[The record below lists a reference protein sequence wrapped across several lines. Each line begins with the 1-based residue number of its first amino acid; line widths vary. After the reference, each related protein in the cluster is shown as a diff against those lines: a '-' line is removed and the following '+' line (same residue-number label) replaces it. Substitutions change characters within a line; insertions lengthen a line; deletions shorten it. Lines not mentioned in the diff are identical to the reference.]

1 MGLFPKDINDMF
13 RDLKIRLI
21 IIALLASSAIY
32 FLWPT
37 YKQYYSNNTTLSN
50 SEKQNLEANAIKL
63 GLDLQGGMYVL
74 LELDVATLVEK
85 LASQPTD
92 ELKEIIK
99 YSEDESILSN
109 RSFFSIFTNKIGESD
124 IRLSKYYSELRESNN
139 SDEYNNKTIIN
150 LLKNNRD
157 NALKSAIQI
166 LRNRIDEF
174 GVSEPT
180 IQKLGTNRIVVEL
193 AGIEDSDRARKL
205 IQRTASLELALV
217 LDDRIINILPS
228 IDNYFIANSPKK
240 MEDEAN
246 DIKSSDNNNLDSEN
260 PEDIL
265 RETNNKD
272 NSDLTELTLN
282 FDNIPK
288 PENLKEN
295 PFSAYIV
302 DFVPEGYGVLLPFI
316 SEVEE
321 LMTQIQTA
329 KELPRGGRLV
339 WGNTLKELNIGD
351 GQFIKY
357 KPIYYITDNPAIK
370 GGMIKNPIA
379 RIAPPGSQNAGKWVI
394 SLDMNPQGARNWS
407 RFTGSNIGKRV
418 AIVLDNK
425 VYMAPFINDKIPT
438 GQTLIS
444 GLDDA
449 NEAQDIAN
457 VLRAGELPAPINII
471 EERTVGPSLGN
482 DSIQSGKN
490 ALIIAFLSVL
500 VFILLYYK
508 VSGIIANIALL
519 LNVIFIL
526 SLLAL
531 LGATLTL
538 PGIAGLILTIG
549 IAVDANV
556 IIFERIKE
564 ELESG
569 KNISSAVRSGYNRA
583 FVTILDANVTT
594 LIAAFV
600 LANIGSG
607 PIKGF
612 AITLSIGI
620 ICSMFTAIFITRTL
634 YMVILKNGKQKL
646 SI

>member
-1 MGLFPKDINDMF
+1 MF
-13 RDLKIRLI
+13 HDLKIRLI
-21 IIALLASSAIY
+21 IITLLVSSGIY
-32 FLWPT
+32 FLLPT
-37 YKQYYSNNTTLSN
+37 YQQYLSNNDSTQN
-50 SEKQNLEANAIKL
+50 STSNAIKL

-85 LASQPTD
+85 LSTKPTD
-92 ELKEIIK
+92 ELKEIINL
-99 YSEDESILSN
+99 SEQKSIVSN
-109 RSFFSIFTNKIGESD
+109 VNFFDVFINEINASNL
-124 IRLSKYYSELRESNN
+124 RLSKYYSALRQSNN
-139 SDEYNNKTIIN
+139 SDEYNNDVIIN
-150 LLKNNRD
+150 LLKSNRD

-180 IQKLGTNRIVVEL
+180 IQKLGDNRIVVEL

-205 IQRTASLELALV
+205 IQRTASLELSLV
-217 LDDRIINILPS
+217 LDDRFNSILPS
-228 IDNYFIANSPKK
+228 IDNYFIANDSWKQDVK
-240 MEDEAN
+240 L
-246 DIKSSDNNNLDSEN
+246 NNKDNLDSNLKSKN

-265 RETNNKD
+265 TQSSNDNTN
-272 NSDLTELTLN
+272 DLLN
-282 FDNIPK
+282 LSLNLDNIPK
-288 PENLKEN
+288 PENIEEN
-295 PFSAYIV
+295 PFSAYII

-316 SEVEE
+316 SDVEK
-321 LMTQIQTA
+321 LMSIMESA
-329 KELPRGGRLV
+329 KELPRGGRFV
-339 WGNTLKELNIGD
+339 WGNSLKELNIGD
-351 GQFIKY
+351 GQLVQY
-357 KPIYYITDNPAIK
+357 KPIYYITNNPAIK
-370 GGMIKNPIA
+370 GGVIRNPIA
-379 RIAPPGSQNAGKWVI
+379 RIAPPGSQNAGQWVI
-394 SLDMNPQGARNWS
+394 SLDMNPQGARSWS

-418 AIVLDNK
+418 AIVLDDK
-425 VYMAPFINDKIPT
+425 VYMAPYINDKIPT

-444 GLDDA
+444 GLDNA

-482 DSIQSGKN
+482 DSIKSGRN
-490 ALIIAFLSVL
+490 ALIIAFVSVL
-500 VFILLYYK
+500 IFILLYYK
-508 VSGIIANIALL
+508 LSGIVANIALL

-549 IAVDANV
+549 IAIDANV

-564 ELESG
+564 EIELG
-569 KNISSAVRSGYNRA
+569 KNVMSAIKSGYNRA
-583 FVTILDANVTT
+583 FVTILDANITT

-620 ICSMFTAIFITRTL
+620 VCSMFTAIFITRTL
-634 YMVILKNGKQKL
+634 YMIILKDGKEKL

>member
-1 MGLFPKDINDMF
+1 MLN
-13 RDLKIRLI
+13 DLKIRLVI
-21 IIALLASSAIY
+21 IILLVSSAIY

-37 YKQYYSNNTTLSN
+37 YQQYLSNNNLSET
-50 SEKQNLEANAIKL
+50 EKQILKSKAIKL

-85 LASQPTD
+85 LATNPTD
-92 ELKEIIK
+92 ELKEIIQ
-99 YSEDESILSN
+99 YSDNKSTSSN
-109 RSFFSIFTNKIGESD
+109 INFFNVFMNKINESD
-124 IRLSKYYSELRESNN
+124 IRLSKYYSGLRQSNN
-139 SDEYNNKTIIN
+139 SDEYNNDIVVN
-150 LLKNNRD
+150 LLKTNRD

-180 IQKLGTNRIVVEL
+180 IQKLGENRIVVEL

-217 LDDRIINILPS
+217 LDDRITNVLPS
-228 IDNYFIANSPKK
+228 IDNYFIINSPKERK
-240 MEDEAN
+240 DE
-246 DIKSSDNNNLDSEN
+246 SDNTNITHSDSPSEN

-265 RETNNKD
+265 RES
-272 NSDLTELTLN
+272 NSQDGSNSSELTLN
-282 FDNIPK
+282 FDNIPE
-288 PENLKEN
+288 PENTKEN
-295 PFSAYIV
+295 PFSAYLV

-316 SEVEE
+316 AEVEE
-321 LMTQIQTA
+321 LMIQIKSS
-329 KELPRGGRLV
+329 KELPRGGRFV
-339 WGNTLKELNIGD
+339 WGNTLKELNLGD
-351 GQFIKY
+351 GQYIKY
-357 KPIYYITDNPAIK
+357 KPIYYITNNPAIK
-370 GGMIKNPIA
+370 GGMIRNPIA
-379 RIAPPGSQNAGKWVI
+379 RIAPPGSQNAGQWVI
-394 SLDMNPQGARNWS
+394 SLDMNPQGARSWS
-407 RFTGSNIGKRV
+407 RFTGSNIGRRV
-418 AIVLDNK
+418 AIVLDDK

-482 DSIQSGKN
+482 DSIQSGQN
-490 ALIIAFLSVL
+490 ALIIAFISVL
-500 VFILLYYK
+500 IFILFYYK
-508 VSGIIANIALL
+508 TSGVIANIALL

-549 IAVDANV
+549 ISIDANV

-564 ELESG
+564 ELHLG
-569 KNISSAVRSGYNRA
+569 KNTMSAIKSGYNRA
-583 FVTILDANVTT
+583 FITILDANVTT

-634 YMVILKNGKQKL
+634 YMIILKNGKQKL

>member
-1 MGLFPKDINDMF
+1 LGLFPKDINNMF

-21 IIALLASSAIY
+21 IIALLTSSAIY

-50 SEKQNLEANAIKL
+50 NEKQNLEANAIKL

-99 YSEDESILSN
+99 YSRDESILSN
-109 RSFFSIFTNKIGESD
+109 RSFFAIFTNKIGESD

-240 MEDEAN
+240 MKDEAN
-246 DIKSSDNNNLDSEN
+246 DIKSSDSNNLDSEN

-370 GGMIKNPIA
+370 GGMIRNPIA

-500 VFILLYYK
+500 IFILLYYK

-519 LNVIFIL
+519 LNVIFVL

-549 IAVDANV
+549 ISVDANV

-564 ELESG
+564 ELELG
-569 KNISSAVRSGYNRA
+569 KNISSAVRSGYDRA

>member
-1 MGLFPKDINDMF
+1 MF

-50 SEKQNLEANAIKL
+50 NEKQNLEANAIKL

-228 IDNYFIANSPKK
+228 IDNYFIANSPQKI
-240 MEDEAN
+240 EDEAN
-246 DIKSSDNNNLDSEN
+246 DIKSLDSHNLDSGN

-272 NSDLTELTLN
+272 NSALTELTLN
-282 FDNIPK
+282 FDNIPE

-321 LMTQIQTA
+321 LMTQIQAA

-549 IAVDANV
+549 ISVDANV

>member
-1 MGLFPKDINDMF
+1 MF
-13 RDLKIRLI
+13 RNLNIRLTI
-21 IIALLASSAIY
+21 ITLLVSSAIY

-37 YKQYYSNNTTLSN
+37 YEQYLSNNNLSE
-50 SEKQNLEANAIKL
+50 SKVQNPNAIKL

-74 LELDVATLVEK
+74 LELDVVTLVEK
-85 LASQPTD
+85 LATKPSD
-92 ELKEIIK
+92 ELKEIINL
-99 YSEDESILSN
+99 SELESVSSN
-109 RSFFSIFTNKIGESD
+109 LNFFSVFSNQIKSSD
-124 IRLSKYYSELRESNN
+124 IRLSKYYSELRQLHGSG
-139 SDEYNNKTIIN
+139 DYNNDAIIN
-150 LLKNNRD
+150 ILKTNRD

-180 IQKLGTNRIVVEL
+180 IQQLGNNRIVVEL

-205 IQRTASLELALV
+205 IQRTASLELSLV
-217 LDDRIINILPS
+217 LDDRIANVLPS
-228 IDNYFIANSPKK
+228 IDNYFITNKYFQENDDDKK
-240 MEDEAN
+240 EN
-246 DIKSSDNNNLDSEN
+246 LSNNLKSNN

-265 RETNNKD
+265 NNQ
-272 NSDLTELTLN
+272 NNNELSELTLN
-282 FDNIPK
+282 LENIPK

-295 PFSAYIV
+295 PFSAYII

-316 SEVEE
+316 SDVEQ
-321 LMTQIQTA
+321 LMTHMKSA
-329 KELPRGGRLV
+329 KELPRGGRFV
-339 WGNTLKELNIGD
+339 WGNSFKELNVGD
-351 GQFIKY
+351 GQFVKY
-357 KPIYYITDNPAIK
+357 KPIYYITNNPAIK
-370 GGMIKNPIA
+370 GGVIKNPIA
-379 RIAPPGSQNAGKWVI
+379 RIAPPGSQNAGQWII
-394 SLDMNPQGARNWS
+394 SLDMNPKGARSWS

-418 AIVLDNK
+418 AIVLDDK
-425 VYMAPFINDKIPT
+425 VYMAPYINDKIPT

-471 EERTVGPSLGN
+471 EERTVGPSLGK

-490 ALIIAFLSVL
+490 ALIIAFISVL
-500 VFILLYYK
+500 IFILFYYK

-519 LNVIFIL
+519 LNVLFIL

-549 IAVDANV
+549 ISIDANV

-564 ELESG
+564 ELQLG
-569 KNISSAVRSGYNRA
+569 KNAISAINSGYNRA
-583 FVTILDANVTT
+583 FVTILDANITT

-620 ICSMFTAIFITRTL
+620 ICSMFTAIFVTKTL
-634 YMVILKNGKQKL
+634 YMIRLKNNKKKI

>member
-1 MGLFPKDINDMF
+1 MF
-13 RDLKIRLI
+13 HDLKIRLI
-21 IIALLASSAIY
+21 IITLLVSSAIY
-32 FLWPT
+32 FLLPT
-37 YKQYYSNNTTLSN
+37 YQQYLSNNDSTQN
-50 SEKQNLEANAIKL
+50 STSNAIKL

-85 LASQPTD
+85 LSAKPTD
-92 ELKEIIK
+92 ELKEIINL
-99 YSEDESILSN
+99 SEQKSIVSN
-109 RSFFSIFTNKIGESD
+109 VNFFDVFINEINASN
-124 IRLSKYYSELRESNN
+124 IRLSKYYSGLRQSNN
-139 SDEYNNKTIIN
+139 SDEYNNDVIIN
-150 LLKNNRD
+150 LLKSNRD

-180 IQKLGTNRIVVEL
+180 IQKLGDNRIVVEL

-205 IQRTASLELALV
+205 IQRTASLELSLV
-217 LDDRIINILPS
+217 LDDRFNSILPS
-228 IDNYFIANSPKK
+228 IDNYFIANDSWKQDVELNNK
-240 MEDEAN
+240 ENLDGN
-246 DIKSSDNNNLDSEN
+246 IKSNN

-265 RETNNKD
+265 KKSLSDNTN
-272 NSDLTELTLN
+272 DLLSLSLN
-282 FDNIPK
+282 FDSIPK
-288 PENLKEN
+288 PENIEEN
-295 PFSAYIV
+295 PFSAYII

-316 SEVEE
+316 SDVEK
-321 LMTQIQTA
+321 LMNIMKSA
-329 KELPRGGRLV
+329 KELPRGGRFV
-339 WGNTLKELNIGD
+339 WGNSLKELNIGD
-351 GQFIKY
+351 GQLVQY
-357 KPIYYITDNPAIK
+357 KPIYYVTNNPAIK
-370 GGMIKNPIA
+370 GGMIRNPIA
-379 RIAPPGSQNAGKWVI
+379 RIAPPGSQNAGQWVI
-394 SLDMNPQGARNWS
+394 SLDMNPQGARSWS

-418 AIVLDNK
+418 AIVLDDK
-425 VYMAPFINDKIPT
+425 VYMAPYINDKIPT

-444 GLDDA
+444 GLDNA

-482 DSIQSGKN
+482 DSIKSGRN
-490 ALIIAFLSVL
+490 ALIIAFISVL

-508 VSGIIANIALL
+508 VSGIVANIALL

-549 IAVDANV
+549 IAIDANV

-564 ELESG
+564 EIELG
-569 KNISSAVRSGYNRA
+569 KNVMSAIKSGYNRA
-583 FVTILDANVTT
+583 FVTILDANITT

-620 ICSMFTAIFITRTL
+620 VCSMFTAIFITRTL
-634 YMVILKNGKQKL
+634 YMMILKDGKEKL

>member
-1 MGLFPKDINDMF
+1 MF
-13 RDLKIRLI
+13 HNLKIRLTI
-21 IIALLASSAIY
+21 ITLLVLSAIY
-32 FLWPT
+32 FLLPT
-37 YKQYYSNNTTLSN
+37 YHQYLSNNDSTQN
-50 SEKQNLEANAIKL
+50 STSNAIKL

-85 LASQPTD
+85 LSTKPTD
-92 ELKEIIK
+92 ELKEIINL
-99 YSEDESILSN
+99 SEQKSIVSN
-109 RSFFSIFTNKIGESD
+109 VNFFDVFINEINASNL
-124 IRLSKYYSELRESNN
+124 RLSKYYSGLRQSNN
-139 SDEYNNKTIIN
+139 SDEYNNDVIIN
-150 LLKNNRD
+150 LLKSNRD

-180 IQKLGTNRIVVEL
+180 IQKLGDNRIVVEL

-205 IQRTASLELALV
+205 IQRTASLELSLV
-217 LDDRIINILPS
+217 LDDRFNSILPS
-228 IDNYFIANSPKK
+228 IDNYFIANDSWKQDVK
-240 MEDEAN
+240 L
-246 DIKSSDNNNLDSEN
+246 NNKDNLDSNLKSKN

-265 RETNNKD
+265 TQSSNDNTN
-272 NSDLTELTLN
+272 DLLSLSLN
-282 FDNIPK
+282 LDNIPK
-288 PENLKEN
+288 PENIEEN
-295 PFSAYIV
+295 PFSAYII

-316 SEVEE
+316 SDVEK
-321 LMTQIQTA
+321 LMSIMESA
-329 KELPRGGRLV
+329 KDLPRGGRFV
-339 WGNTLKELNIGD
+339 WGNSLKELNIGD
-351 GQFIKY
+351 GQLVQY
-357 KPIYYITDNPAIK
+357 KPIYYITNNPAIK
-370 GGMIKNPIA
+370 GGVIRNPIA
-379 RIAPPGSQNAGKWVI
+379 RIAPPGSQNAGQWVI
-394 SLDMNPQGARNWS
+394 SLDMNPQGARSWS

-418 AIVLDNK
+418 AIVLDDK
-425 VYMAPFINDKIPT
+425 VYMAPYINDKIPT

-444 GLDDA
+444 GLDNA

-482 DSIQSGKN
+482 DSIKSGRN
-490 ALIIAFLSVL
+490 ALIIAFVSVL
-500 VFILLYYK
+500 IFILLYYK
-508 VSGIIANIALL
+508 LSGIVANIALL

-549 IAVDANV
+549 IAIDANV

-564 ELESG
+564 EIELG
-569 KNISSAVRSGYNRA
+569 KNVMSAIKSGYNRA
-583 FVTILDANVTT
+583 FVTILDANITT

-620 ICSMFTAIFITRTL
+620 VCSMFTAIFITRTL
-634 YMVILKNGKQKL
+634 YMIILKDGKEKL

>member
-1 MGLFPKDINDMF
+1 MLNDV
-13 RDLKIRLI
+13 KIRLVI
-21 IIALLASSAIY
+21 IILLVSSAIY

-37 YKQYYSNNTTLSN
+37 YQQYLSNNNLSET
-50 SEKQNLEANAIKL
+50 EKQILKSKAIKL

-85 LASQPTD
+85 LATNPTD
-92 ELKEIIK
+92 ELKEIIQ
-99 YSEDESILSN
+99 YSDNKSTSSN
-109 RSFFSIFTNKIGESD
+109 INFFNVFMNKINESD
-124 IRLSKYYSELRESNN
+124 IRLSKYYSGLRQSNN
-139 SDEYNNKTIIN
+139 SDEYNNDIVVN
-150 LLKNNRD
+150 LLKTNRD

-180 IQKLGTNRIVVEL
+180 IQKLGENRIVVEL

-217 LDDRIINILPS
+217 LDDRITNVLPS
-228 IDNYFIANSPKK
+228 IDNYFIINSPKERK
-240 MEDEAN
+240 DE
-246 DIKSSDNNNLDSEN
+246 SDNINLTHSDSPSEN

-265 RETNNKD
+265 REL
-272 NSDLTELTLN
+272 NSQDGSNSSELTLN
-282 FDNIPK
+282 FDNIPE
-288 PENLKEN
+288 PENIKEN
-295 PFSAYIV
+295 PFSAYLV

-316 SEVEE
+316 AEVEE
-321 LMTQIQTA
+321 LMIQIKSS
-329 KELPRGGRLV
+329 KELPRGGRFV
-339 WGNTLKELNIGD
+339 WGNTLKELNLGD
-351 GQFIKY
+351 GQYIKY
-357 KPIYYITDNPAIK
+357 KPIYYITNNPAIK
-370 GGMIKNPIA
+370 GGMIRNPIA
-379 RIAPPGSQNAGKWVI
+379 RIAPPGSQNAGQWVI
-394 SLDMNPQGARNWS
+394 SLDMNPQGARSWS
-407 RFTGSNIGKRV
+407 RFTGSNIGRRV
-418 AIVLDNK
+418 AIVLDDK

-482 DSIQSGKN
+482 DSIQSGQN
-490 ALIIAFLSVL
+490 ALIIAFISVL
-500 VFILLYYK
+500 IFILFYYK
-508 VSGIIANIALL
+508 TSGIIANIALL

-549 IAVDANV
+549 ISIDANV

-564 ELESG
+564 ELQLG
-569 KNISSAVRSGYNRA
+569 KNTMSAIKSGYNRA
-583 FVTILDANVTT
+583 FITILDANVTT

-634 YMVILKNGKQKL
+634 YMIILKNGKQKL

>member
-1 MGLFPKDINDMF
+1 M
-13 RDLKIRLI
+13 
-21 IIALLASSAIY
+21 
-32 FLWPT
+32 
-37 YKQYYSNNTTLSN
+37 
-50 SEKQNLEANAIKL
+50 
-63 GLDLQGGMYVL
+63 
-74 LELDVATLVEK
+74 
-85 LASQPTD
+85 
-92 ELKEIIK
+92 
-99 YSEDESILSN
+99 
-109 RSFFSIFTNKIGESD
+109 
-124 IRLSKYYSELRESNN
+124 
-139 SDEYNNKTIIN
+139 
-150 LLKNNRD
+150 
-157 NALKSAIQI
+157 
-166 LRNRIDEF
+166 
-174 GVSEPT
+174 
-180 IQKLGTNRIVVEL
+180 
-193 AGIEDSDRARKL
+193 
-205 IQRTASLELALV
+205 ALV

-228 IDNYFIANSPKK
+228 IDNYFIANSPQK
-240 MEDEAN
+240 MKDEAN
-246 DIKSSDNNNLDSEN
+246 DIKSSDSNNLDSEN

-370 GGMIKNPIA
+370 GGMIRNPIA

-549 IAVDANV
+549 ISVDANV

-564 ELESG
+564 ELELG

>member
-1 MGLFPKDINDMF
+1 MF
-13 RDLKIRLI
+13 HNLKIRLI
-21 IIALLASSAIY
+21 IITLLVSGGIY
-32 FLWPT
+32 FLLPT
-37 YKQYYSNNTTLSN
+37 YQQYLSNNDSTQSSTS
-50 SEKQNLEANAIKL
+50 NAIKL

-85 LASQPTD
+85 LSTKPTD
-92 ELKEIIK
+92 ELKEIINL
-99 YSEDESILSN
+99 SEQKSIVSN
-109 RSFFSIFTNKIGESD
+109 VNFFDVFINEINASNL
-124 IRLSKYYSELRESNN
+124 RLSKYYSALRQSNN
-139 SDEYNNKTIIN
+139 SDEYNNDVIIN
-150 LLKNNRD
+150 LLKSNRD

-180 IQKLGTNRIVVEL
+180 IQKLGDNRIVVEL

-205 IQRTASLELALV
+205 IQRTASLELSLV
-217 LDDRIINILPS
+217 LDDRFNSILPS
-228 IDNYFIANSPKK
+228 IDNYFIANDSWKQDVK
-240 MEDEAN
+240 L
-246 DIKSSDNNNLDSEN
+246 NNKDNLDSNLKSKN

-265 RETNNKD
+265 TQSSNDNTN
-272 NSDLTELTLN
+272 DLLN
-282 FDNIPK
+282 LSLNLDNIPK
-288 PENLKEN
+288 PENIEEN
-295 PFSAYIV
+295 PFSAYII

-316 SEVEE
+316 SDVEK
-321 LMTQIQTA
+321 LMSIMESA
-329 KELPRGGRLV
+329 KELPRGGRFV
-339 WGNTLKELNIGD
+339 WGNSLKELNIGD
-351 GQFIKY
+351 GQLVQY
-357 KPIYYITDNPAIK
+357 KPIYYITNNPAIK
-370 GGMIKNPIA
+370 GGMIRNPIA
-379 RIAPPGSQNAGKWVI
+379 RIAPPGSQNAGQWVI
-394 SLDMNPQGARNWS
+394 SLDMNPQGARSWS

-418 AIVLDNK
+418 AIVLDDK
-425 VYMAPFINDKIPT
+425 VYMAPYINDKIPT

-444 GLDDA
+444 GLDNA

-482 DSIQSGKN
+482 DSIKSGRN
-490 ALIIAFLSVL
+490 ALIIAFVSVL
-500 VFILLYYK
+500 IFILLYYK
-508 VSGIIANIALL
+508 LSGIVANIALL

-549 IAVDANV
+549 IAIDANV

-564 ELESG
+564 EIELG
-569 KNISSAVRSGYNRA
+569 KNVMSAIKSGYNRA
-583 FVTILDANVTT
+583 FVTILDANITT

-620 ICSMFTAIFITRTL
+620 VCSMFTAIFITRTL
-634 YMVILKNGKQKL
+634 YMIILKDGKEKL

>member
-1 MGLFPKDINDMF
+1 MF
-13 RDLKIRLI
+13 HNLKIRLTI
-21 IIALLASSAIY
+21 ITLLVLSAIY
-32 FLWPT
+32 FLLPT
-37 YKQYYSNNTTLSN
+37 YHQYLSNNDSTQN
-50 SEKQNLEANAIKL
+50 STSNAIKL

-85 LASQPTD
+85 LSTKPTD
-92 ELKEIIK
+92 ELKEIINL
-99 YSEDESILSN
+99 SEQKSIVSN
-109 RSFFSIFTNKIGESD
+109 VNFFDVFINEINASNL
-124 IRLSKYYSELRESNN
+124 RLSKYYSGLRQSNN
-139 SDEYNNKTIIN
+139 SDEYNNDVIIN
-150 LLKNNRD
+150 LLKSNRD

-180 IQKLGTNRIVVEL
+180 IQKLGDNRIVVEL

-205 IQRTASLELALV
+205 IQRTASLELSLV
-217 LDDRIINILPS
+217 LDDRFNSILPS
-228 IDNYFIANSPKK
+228 IDNYFIANDSWKQDVK
-240 MEDEAN
+240 L
-246 DIKSSDNNNLDSEN
+246 NNKDNLDSNLKSKN

-265 RETNNKD
+265 TQSSNDNTN
-272 NSDLTELTLN
+272 DLLSLSLN
-282 FDNIPK
+282 LDNIPK
-288 PENLKEN
+288 PENIEEN
-295 PFSAYIV
+295 PFSAYII

-316 SEVEE
+316 SDVEK
-321 LMTQIQTA
+321 LMSIMESA
-329 KELPRGGRLV
+329 KDLPRGGRFV
-339 WGNTLKELNIGD
+339 WGNSLKELNIGD
-351 GQFIKY
+351 GQLVQY
-357 KPIYYITDNPAIK
+357 KPIYYITNNPAIK
-370 GGMIKNPIA
+370 GGVIRNPIA
-379 RIAPPGSQNAGKWVI
+379 RIAPPGSQNAGQWVI
-394 SLDMNPQGARNWS
+394 SLDMNPQGARSWS

-418 AIVLDNK
+418 AIVLDDK
-425 VYMAPFINDKIPT
+425 VYMAPYINDKIPT

-444 GLDDA
+444 GLDNA

-482 DSIQSGKN
+482 DSIKSGRN
-490 ALIIAFLSVL
+490 ALIIAFVSVL
-500 VFILLYYK
+500 IFILLYYK
-508 VSGIIANIALL
+508 LSGIVANIALL

-549 IAVDANV
+549 IAIDANV

-564 ELESG
+564 EIKLG
-569 KNISSAVRSGYNRA
+569 KNVMSAIKSGYNRA
-583 FVTILDANVTT
+583 FVTILDANITT

-620 ICSMFTAIFITRTL
+620 VCSMFTAIFITRTL
-634 YMVILKNGKQKL
+634 YMIILKDGKEKL

>member
-1 MGLFPKDINDMF
+1 MF
-13 RDLKIRLI
+13 HDLKIRLI
-21 IIALLASSAIY
+21 IITLLVSSAIY
-32 FLWPT
+32 FLLPT
-37 YKQYYSNNTTLSN
+37 YQQYLSNNDSTQN
-50 SEKQNLEANAIKL
+50 STSNAIKL

-85 LASQPTD
+85 LSAKPTD
-92 ELKEIIK
+92 ELKEIINL
-99 YSEDESILSN
+99 SEQKSIVSN
-109 RSFFSIFTNKIGESD
+109 VNFFDVFINEINASN
-124 IRLSKYYSELRESNN
+124 IRLSKYYSGLRQSNN
-139 SDEYNNKTIIN
+139 SDEYNNDVIIN
-150 LLKNNRD
+150 LLKSNRD

-180 IQKLGTNRIVVEL
+180 IQKLGDNRIVVEL

-205 IQRTASLELALV
+205 IQRTASLELSLV
-217 LDDRIINILPS
+217 LDDRFNSILPS
-228 IDNYFIANSPKK
+228 IDNYFIANDSWKQDVELNNK
-240 MEDEAN
+240 ENLDGN
-246 DIKSSDNNNLDSEN
+246 IKSNN

-265 RETNNKD
+265 KKSLSDNTN
-272 NSDLTELTLN
+272 DLLSLSLN
-282 FDNIPK
+282 FDSIPK
-288 PENLKEN
+288 PENIEEN

-316 SEVEE
+316 SDVEK
-321 LMTQIQTA
+321 LMNIMKSA
-329 KELPRGGRLV
+329 KELPRGGRFV
-339 WGNTLKELNIGD
+339 WGNSLKELNIGD
-351 GQFIKY
+351 GQLVQY
-357 KPIYYITDNPAIK
+357 KPIYYVTNNPAIK
-370 GGMIKNPIA
+370 GGMIRNPIA
-379 RIAPPGSQNAGKWVI
+379 RIAPPGSQNAGQWVI
-394 SLDMNPQGARNWS
+394 SLDMNPQGARSWS

-418 AIVLDNK
+418 AIVLDDK
-425 VYMAPFINDKIPT
+425 VYMAPYINDKIPT

-444 GLDDA
+444 GLDNA

-482 DSIQSGKN
+482 DSIKSGRN
-490 ALIIAFLSVL
+490 ALIIAFISVL

-508 VSGIIANIALL
+508 VSGIVANIALL

-549 IAVDANV
+549 IAIDANV

-564 ELESG
+564 EIELG
-569 KNISSAVRSGYNRA
+569 KNVMSAIKSGYNRA
-583 FVTILDANVTT
+583 FVTILDANITT

-620 ICSMFTAIFITRTL
+620 VCSMFTAIFITRTL
-634 YMVILKNGKQKL
+634 YMMILKDGKEKL

>member
-1 MGLFPKDINDMF
+1 MF

-21 IIALLASSAIY
+21 IIALLTSSAIY

-246 DIKSSDNNNLDSEN
+246 DIKSSDSNNLDSKN

-370 GGMIKNPIA
+370 GGMIRNPIA

>member
-1 MGLFPKDINDMF
+1 MF

-228 IDNYFIANSPKK
+228 IDNYFIANSPQK

-246 DIKSSDNNNLDSEN
+246 DIKSSDSNNLDSEN

-370 GGMIKNPIA
+370 GGMIRNPIA

-549 IAVDANV
+549 ISVDANV

-564 ELESG
+564 ELELG
-569 KNISSAVRSGYNRA
+569 KNISSAVRSGYDRA
-583 FVTILDANVTT
+583 FITILDANVTT

>member
-1 MGLFPKDINDMF
+1 MF
-13 RDLKIRLI
+13 HDLKIRLI
-21 IIALLASSAIY
+21 IITLLVSSGIY
-32 FLWPT
+32 FLLPT
-37 YKQYYSNNTTLSN
+37 YQQYLSNNDST
-50 SEKQNLEANAIKL
+50 QNPTSNAIKL

-85 LASQPTD
+85 LSTKPTD
-92 ELKEIIK
+92 ELKEIINL
-99 YSEDESILSN
+99 SEQKSIVSN
-109 RSFFSIFTNKIGESD
+109 VNFFDVFINEINASNL
-124 IRLSKYYSELRESNN
+124 RLSKYYSALRQSNN
-139 SDEYNNKTIIN
+139 SDEYNNDVIIN
-150 LLKNNRD
+150 LLKSNRD

-180 IQKLGTNRIVVEL
+180 IQKLGDNRIVVEL

-205 IQRTASLELALV
+205 IQRTASLELSLV
-217 LDDRIINILPS
+217 LDDRFNSILPS
-228 IDNYFIANSPKK
+228 IDNYFIANDSWKQDVK
-240 MEDEAN
+240 L
-246 DIKSSDNNNLDSEN
+246 NNKDNLDSNLKSKN

-265 RETNNKD
+265 TQSSNDNTN
-272 NSDLTELTLN
+272 DLLN
-282 FDNIPK
+282 LSLNLDNIPK
-288 PENLKEN
+288 PENIEEN
-295 PFSAYIV
+295 PFSAYII

-316 SEVEE
+316 SDVEK
-321 LMTQIQTA
+321 LMSIMESA
-329 KELPRGGRLV
+329 KELPRGGRFV
-339 WGNTLKELNIGD
+339 WGNSLKELNIGD
-351 GQFIKY
+351 GQLVQY
-357 KPIYYITDNPAIK
+357 KPIYYITNNPAIK
-370 GGMIKNPIA
+370 GGMIRNPIA
-379 RIAPPGSQNAGKWVI
+379 RIAPPGSQNAGQWVI
-394 SLDMNPQGARNWS
+394 SLDMNPQGARSWS

-418 AIVLDNK
+418 AIVLDDK
-425 VYMAPFINDKIPT
+425 VYMAPYINDKIPT

-444 GLDDA
+444 GLDNA

-482 DSIQSGKN
+482 DSIKSGRN
-490 ALIIAFLSVL
+490 ALIIAFVSVL
-500 VFILLYYK
+500 IFILLYYK
-508 VSGIIANIALL
+508 LSGIVANIALL

-549 IAVDANV
+549 IAIDANV

-564 ELESG
+564 EIELG
-569 KNISSAVRSGYNRA
+569 KNVMSAIKSGYNRA
-583 FVTILDANVTT
+583 FVTILDANITT

-620 ICSMFTAIFITRTL
+620 VCSMFTAIFITRTL
-634 YMVILKNGKQKL
+634 YMIILKDGKEKL

>member
-1 MGLFPKDINDMF
+1 MF
-13 RDLKIRLI
+13 HDLKIRLLI
-21 IIALLASSAIY
+21 ITLLVSGAIY
-32 FLWPT
+32 FLLPT
-37 YKQYYSNNTTLSN
+37 YKQYLSN
-50 SEKQNLEANAIKL
+50 HSNLSETEKEYLKSNAIKL

-74 LELDVATLVEK
+74 LELDIATLVAK
-85 LASQPTD
+85 LSTKPTD
-92 ELKEIIK
+92 ELKKIIRSSEEETISSNGDFFEI
-99 YSEDESILSN
+99 
-109 RSFFSIFTNKIGESD
+109 FFNKINQSN
-124 IRLSKYYSELRESNN
+124 IRLPKYYSELRESNN
-139 SDEYNNKTIIN
+139 ANDYNNEAVIKI
-150 LLKNNRD
+150 LKNNRD

-180 IQKLGTNRIVVEL
+180 IQKLGDNRIVVEL
-193 AGIEDSDRARKL
+193 AGIEDSNRARKL
-205 IQRTASLELALV
+205 IQRTASMELALV
-217 LDDRIINILPS
+217 LDDRIASVFPS
-228 IDNYFIANSPKK
+228 IDNYFISNNEQK
-240 MEDEAN
+240 E
-246 DIKSSDNNNLDSEN
+246 NNNIEKIEITDNKNSKN

-265 RETNNKD
+265 QSANNKIED
-272 NSDLTELTLN
+272 ELLDLTLN

-288 PENLKEN
+288 PENIKEN
-295 PFSAYIV
+295 PFSAYII

-316 SEVEE
+316 TDVEKLIIKME
-321 LMTQIQTA
+321 SA
-329 KELPRGGRLV
+329 KELPRSGRFV
-339 WGNTLKELNIGD
+339 WGNSLKELNLGD

-357 KPIYYITDNPAIK
+357 KPIYYITNNPAIK

-379 RIAPPGSQNAGKWVI
+379 RIAPPGSQNAGQWVI
-394 SLDMNPQGARNWS
+394 SLDMNPQGARSWA
-407 RFTGSNIGKRV
+407 RFTGANIGKRV

-425 VYMAPFINDKIPT
+425 VYMAPYINDKIPT

-457 VLRAGELPAPINII
+457 VLRAGELPAPINIV

-482 DSIQSGKN
+482 DSIESGRN
-490 ALIIAFLSVL
+490 ALIIAFISVL
-500 VFILLYYK
+500 IFILFYYK
-508 VSGIIANIALL
+508 VSGLVANIALL
-519 LNVIFIL
+519 LNVVFIL
-526 SLLAL
+526 SMLAL

-549 IAVDANV
+549 ISIDANV

-564 ELESG
+564 ELKLG
-569 KNISSAVRSGYNRA
+569 KNVTSAIKSGYNRA

-634 YMVILKNGKQKL
+634 YMMILKNGKEKL

>member
-1 MGLFPKDINDMF
+1 MF

-109 RSFFSIFTNKIGESD
+109 RSFFAVFTSKIGESD

-246 DIKSSDNNNLDSEN
+246 DIKSSDSNNLDSEN

>member
-1 MGLFPKDINDMF
+1 MF

-109 RSFFSIFTNKIGESD
+109 RSFFAVFTSKIGESD

-228 IDNYFIANSPKK
+228 IDNYFIANSPQK

-246 DIKSSDNNNLDSEN
+246 DIKSSDSNNLDSEN

-370 GGMIKNPIA
+370 GGMIRNPIA

-500 VFILLYYK
+500 
-508 VSGIIANIALL
+508 
-519 LNVIFIL
+519 IF
-526 SLLAL
+526 S
-531 LGATLTL
+531 
-538 PGIAGLILTIG
+538 
-549 IAVDANV
+549 
-556 IIFERIKE
+556 
-564 ELESG
+564 
-569 KNISSAVRSGYNRA
+569 
-583 FVTILDANVTT
+583 
-594 LIAAFV
+594 
-600 LANIGSG
+600 
-607 PIKGF
+607 
-612 AITLSIGI
+612 
-620 ICSMFTAIFITRTL
+620 
-634 YMVILKNGKQKL
+634 
-646 SI
+646 

>member
-1 MGLFPKDINDMF
+1 MF

-21 IIALLASSAIY
+21 IIALLTSSAIY

-246 DIKSSDNNNLDSEN
+246 DIKSSDSNNLDSEN

>member
-1 MGLFPKDINDMF
+1 MF
-13 RDLKIRLI
+13 HDLKIRLI
-21 IIALLASSAIY
+21 IITLLVSSAIY
-32 FLWPT
+32 FLLPT
-37 YKQYYSNNTTLSN
+37 YQQYLSNNDSTQN
-50 SEKQNLEANAIKL
+50 STSNAIKL

-85 LASQPTD
+85 LSAKPTD
-92 ELKEIIK
+92 ELKEIINL
-99 YSEDESILSN
+99 SEQKSIVSN
-109 RSFFSIFTNKIGESD
+109 VNFFDVFINEINASN
-124 IRLSKYYSELRESNN
+124 IRLSKYYSGLRQSNN
-139 SDEYNNKTIIN
+139 SDEYNNDVIIN
-150 LLKNNRD
+150 LLKSNRD

-180 IQKLGTNRIVVEL
+180 IQKLGDNRIVVEL

-205 IQRTASLELALV
+205 IQRTASLELSLV
-217 LDDRIINILPS
+217 LDDRFNSILPS
-228 IDNYFIANSPKK
+228 IDNYFIANDSWKQDV
-240 MEDEAN
+240 EL
-246 DIKSSDNNNLDSEN
+246 NNKENLDSNIKSNN

-265 RETNNKD
+265 KKSLSDNTN
-272 NSDLTELTLN
+272 DLLSLSLN
-282 FDNIPK
+282 FDSIPK
-288 PENLKEN
+288 PENIEEN
-295 PFSAYIV
+295 PFSAYII

-316 SEVEE
+316 SDVEK
-321 LMTQIQTA
+321 LMNIMKSA
-329 KELPRGGRLV
+329 KELPRGGRFV
-339 WGNTLKELNIGD
+339 WGNSLKELNIGD
-351 GQFIKY
+351 GQLVQY
-357 KPIYYITDNPAIK
+357 KPIYYVTNNPAIK
-370 GGMIKNPIA
+370 GGMIRNPIA
-379 RIAPPGSQNAGKWVI
+379 RIAPPGSQNAGQWVI
-394 SLDMNPQGARNWS
+394 SLDMNPQGARSWS

-418 AIVLDNK
+418 AIVLDDK
-425 VYMAPFINDKIPT
+425 VYMAPYINDKIPT

-444 GLDDA
+444 GLDNA

-482 DSIQSGKN
+482 DSIKSGRN
-490 ALIIAFLSVL
+490 ALIIAFISVL

-508 VSGIIANIALL
+508 VSGIVANIALL

-549 IAVDANV
+549 IAIDANV

-564 ELESG
+564 EIELG
-569 KNISSAVRSGYNRA
+569 KNVMSAIKSGYNRA
-583 FVTILDANVTT
+583 FVTILDANITT

-620 ICSMFTAIFITRTL
+620 VCSMFTAIFITRTL
-634 YMVILKNGKQKL
+634 YMIILKDGKEKL

>member
-1 MGLFPKDINDMF
+1 MF

-21 IIALLASSAIY
+21 ITILLASSAIY

-37 YKQYYSNNTTLSN
+37 YKQYLSNNDTLSEI
-50 SEKQNLEANAIKL
+50 EKQELKSNAIKL

-74 LELDVATLVEK
+74 LELDVPTLVEK
-85 LASQPTD
+85 TASNPSD
-92 ELKEIIK
+92 ELKQIIK
-99 YSEDESILSN
+99 SSKDESISSN
-109 RSFFSIFTNKIGESD
+109 GDFFNIFINKINKSD
-124 IRLSKYYSELRESNN
+124 IRLPKYYSGLRKSNN
-139 SDEYNNKTIIN
+139 SDEYNNDTVIN
-150 LLKNNRD
+150 LLKSNRD

-166 LRNRIDEF
+166 LRNRVDEF

-180 IQKLGTNRIVVEL
+180 IIKLGTNRIVVEL
-193 AGIEDSDRARKL
+193 AGIEDADRARKL

-217 LDDRIINILPS
+217 LDDRTLNIFQS
-228 IDNYFIANSPKK
+228 VDNYFIANNPK
-240 MEDEAN
+240 EIN
-246 DIKSSDNNNLDSEN
+246 DNEIKSAENNNLNSEN

-265 RETNNKD
+265 HKS
-272 NSDLTELTLN
+272 NSQDQGELSELTLN
-282 FDNIPK
+282 FDDIPK
-288 PENLKEN
+288 PENIEEN

-302 DFVPEGYGVLLPFI
+302 DFVSEGYGVLLPFI

-321 LMTQIQTA
+321 LLILIESS
-329 KELPRGGRLV
+329 KDVLRGGRFV
-339 WGNTLKELNIGD
+339 WGNALRELNIGD

-357 KPIYYITDNPAIK
+357 KPLYYITNNPAIK
-370 GGMIKNPIA
+370 GGMIRNPIA
-379 RIAPPGSQNAGKWVI
+379 RIAPPGSQNAGQWVI
-394 SLDMNPQGARNWS
+394 SLDMNPQGARSWS

-418 AIVLDNK
+418 AIVLDDK

-471 EERTVGPSLGN
+471 EERTVGPSLGD
-482 DSIQSGKN
+482 DSIKSGRN
-490 ALIIAFLSVL
+490 ALMIAFLSVL
-500 VFILLYYK
+500 IFILLYYK
-508 VSGIIANIALL
+508 ISGVIANIALL
-519 LNVIFIL
+519 LNVIFVL

-549 IAVDANV
+549 ISIDANV

-564 ELESG
+564 EMALG
-569 KNISSAVRSGYNRA
+569 KNVNSAVRSGYNRA
-583 FVTILDANVTT
+583 FITILDANVTT

-620 ICSMFTAIFITRTL
+620 VCSMFTAIFITRTL
-634 YMVILKNGKQKL
+634 YMIILKNGAKKL

>member
-1 MGLFPKDINDMF
+1 MF
-13 RDLKIRLI
+13 HDLKIRLI
-21 IIALLASSAIY
+21 IITLLVSSAIY
-32 FLWPT
+32 FLLPT
-37 YKQYYSNNTTLSN
+37 YQQYLSNNDSTQN
-50 SEKQNLEANAIKL
+50 STSNAIKL

-85 LASQPTD
+85 LSAKPTD
-92 ELKEIIK
+92 ELKEIINL
-99 YSEDESILSN
+99 SEQKSIVSN
-109 RSFFSIFTNKIGESD
+109 VNFFDVFINEINASN
-124 IRLSKYYSELRESNN
+124 IRLSKYYSGLRQSNN
-139 SDEYNNKTIIN
+139 SDEYNNDVIIN
-150 LLKNNRD
+150 LLKSNRD

-180 IQKLGTNRIVVEL
+180 IQKLGDNRIVVEL

-205 IQRTASLELALV
+205 IQRTASLELSLV
-217 LDDRIINILPS
+217 LDDRFNSILPS
-228 IDNYFIANSPKK
+228 IDNYFIANDSWKQDV
-240 MEDEAN
+240 EL
-246 DIKSSDNNNLDSEN
+246 NNKENLDSNIKSNN

-265 RETNNKD
+265 KKSLSDNTN
-272 NSDLTELTLN
+272 DLLSLSLN
-282 FDNIPK
+282 FDSIPK
-288 PENLKEN
+288 PENIEEN
-295 PFSAYIV
+295 PFSAYII

-316 SEVEE
+316 SDVEK
-321 LMTQIQTA
+321 LMNIMKSA
-329 KELPRGGRLV
+329 KELPRGGRFV
-339 WGNTLKELNIGD
+339 WGNSLKELNIGD
-351 GQFIKY
+351 GQLVQY
-357 KPIYYITDNPAIK
+357 KPIYYVTNNPAIK
-370 GGMIKNPIA
+370 GGMIRNPIA
-379 RIAPPGSQNAGKWVI
+379 RIAPPGSQNAGQWVI
-394 SLDMNPQGARNWS
+394 SLDMNPQGARSWS

-418 AIVLDNK
+418 AIVLDDK
-425 VYMAPFINDKIPT
+425 VYMAPYINDKIPT

-444 GLDDA
+444 GLDNA

-482 DSIQSGKN
+482 DSIKSGRN
-490 ALIIAFLSVL
+490 ALIIAFISVL

-508 VSGIIANIALL
+508 VSGIVANIALL

-549 IAVDANV
+549 IAIDANV

-564 ELESG
+564 EIELG
-569 KNISSAVRSGYNRA
+569 KNVMSAIKSGYNRA
-583 FVTILDANVTT
+583 FVTILDANITT

-620 ICSMFTAIFITRTL
+620 VCSMFTAIFITRTL
-634 YMVILKNGKQKL
+634 YMMILKDGKEKL

>member
-1 MGLFPKDINDMF
+1 MLN
-13 RDLKIRLI
+13 DLKIRLVI
-21 IIALLASSAIY
+21 IILLVSSAIY

-37 YKQYYSNNTTLSN
+37 YQQYLSNNNLSET
-50 SEKQNLEANAIKL
+50 EKQILKSKAIKL

-85 LASQPTD
+85 LATNPTD
-92 ELKEIIK
+92 ELKEIIQ
-99 YSEDESILSN
+99 YSDNKSTSSN
-109 RSFFSIFTNKIGESD
+109 INFFNVFMNKINESD
-124 IRLSKYYSELRESNN
+124 IRLSKYYSGLRQSNN
-139 SDEYNNKTIIN
+139 SDEYNNDIVVN
-150 LLKNNRD
+150 LLKTNRD

-180 IQKLGTNRIVVEL
+180 IQKLGENRIVVEL

-217 LDDRIINILPS
+217 LDDRITNVLPS
-228 IDNYFIANSPKK
+228 IDNYFIINSPKERK
-240 MEDEAN
+240 DE
-246 DIKSSDNNNLDSEN
+246 SDNINLTHSDSPSEN

-265 RETNNKD
+265 REL
-272 NSDLTELTLN
+272 NSQDGSNSSELTLN
-282 FDNIPK
+282 FDNIPE
-288 PENLKEN
+288 PENIKEN
-295 PFSAYIV
+295 PFSAYLV

-316 SEVEE
+316 AEVEE
-321 LMTQIQTA
+321 LMIQIKSS
-329 KELPRGGRLV
+329 KELPRGGRFV
-339 WGNTLKELNIGD
+339 WGNTLKELNLGD
-351 GQFIKY
+351 GQYIKY
-357 KPIYYITDNPAIK
+357 KPIYYITNNPAIK
-370 GGMIKNPIA
+370 GGMIRNPIA
-379 RIAPPGSQNAGKWVI
+379 RIAPPGSQNAGQWVI
-394 SLDMNPQGARNWS
+394 SLDMNPQGARSWS
-407 RFTGSNIGKRV
+407 RFTGSNIGRRV
-418 AIVLDNK
+418 AIVLDDK

-482 DSIQSGKN
+482 DSIQSGQN
-490 ALIIAFLSVL
+490 ALIIAFISVL
-500 VFILLYYK
+500 IFILFYYK
-508 VSGIIANIALL
+508 TSGVIANIALL

-549 IAVDANV
+549 ISIDANV

-564 ELESG
+564 ELHLG
-569 KNISSAVRSGYNRA
+569 KNTMSAIKSGYNRA
-583 FVTILDANVTT
+583 FITILDANVTT

-634 YMVILKNGKQKL
+634 YMIILKNGKQKL